1 MGPNDIKEDVYNVM
15 TNSRELTNY
24 CQESV
29 RPIKSKKIS
38 DSLDNFSLNIAVD
51 FLTKSLID
59 KDNLFEESENINF
72 DKIID
77 EEDYPIYNKVMSIIE
92 NYFVEFRL

>member
-1 MGPNDIKEDVYNVM
+1 MSRWEISFRFNNFLR
-15 TNSRELTNY
+15 NSLFSIP
-24 CQESV
+24 ES
-29 RPIKSKKIS
+29 IFIS
-38 DSLDNFSLNIAVD
+38 T

-77 EEDYPIYNKVMSIIE
+77 EEDYPIYNKVMSFIE
-92 NYFVEFRL
+92 NH